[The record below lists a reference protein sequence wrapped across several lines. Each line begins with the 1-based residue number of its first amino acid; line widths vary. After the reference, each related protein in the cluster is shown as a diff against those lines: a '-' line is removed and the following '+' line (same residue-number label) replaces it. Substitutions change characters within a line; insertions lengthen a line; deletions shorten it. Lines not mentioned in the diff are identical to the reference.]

1 MPRQVLRQI
10 LQRTCLSFVAAGG
23 DGGQSGP
30 WTHDCSWPSF
40 SRLTGCLV
48 EKDCETAGLQRECEP
63 AAEEG
68 GGHAGRWS
76 RDGLTVTNQRPQ
88 FWHSRQGLSTK
99 NTKVQKYCDTMM
111 ALLNLSLFFCVNN
124 HRMKIS
130 GKK

>member
-99 NTKVQKYCDTMM
+99 NTKVQKYRNTVMP
-111 ALLNLSLFFCVNN
+111 
-124 HRMKIS
+124 
-130 GKK
+130 